1 LGAFQCT
8 HSSVVER
15 LIAASFFAIDFSL
28 SWMRRR
34 ELSLVDAAADAPDD
48 ASGRAMDCSF
58 ILSPFDSV
66 HRGARRAPPPPPGG
80 RGRNERVRRHR
91 VVLFRGGGADEV
103 RGIRSR

>member
-1 LGAFQCT
+1 
-8 HSSVVER
+8 VVER

-58 ILSPFDSV
+58 ILSPFDFS
-66 HRGARRAPPPPPGG
+66 
-80 RGRNERVRRHR
+80 
-91 VVLFRGGGADEV
+91 
-103 RGIRSR
+103 

>member
-1 LGAFQCT
+1 MWGCGTVVARPLCMRQVRGSIPRFSKQATFNWSRVRLTLGAFQCT

-58 ILSPFDSV
+58 FLSPFDFS
-66 HRGARRAPPPPPGG
+66 
-80 RGRNERVRRHR
+80 
-91 VVLFRGGGADEV
+91 
-103 RGIRSR
+103 